1 MNNIGMIFCAIVVG
15 GVGIVVRR
23 HQKRNKKRLELLLKS
38 YKTLLEGKEEEVRGL
53 KRDIELEERRSEKV
67 VQKLNDEV
75 DHWKRV
81 VVDEKESTI
90 NDLKSELKTKEKLI
104 TEYLDLIN
112 EKDSIIKKCKKTI
125 KRKDSLTVLLN
136 SEFISSAKKNS

>member
-81 VVDEKESTI
+81 VDEKESTI

-136 SEFISSAKKNS
+136 SEFISSVKKNS

>member
-81 VVDEKESTI
+81 VDEKESTI

>member
-75 DHWKRV
+75 
-81 VVDEKESTI
+81 
-90 NDLKSELKTKEKLI
+90 
-104 TEYLDLIN
+104 
-112 EKDSIIKKCKKTI
+112 
-125 KRKDSLTVLLN
+125 
-136 SEFISSAKKNS
+136 

>member
-81 VVDEKESTI
+81 VDEKESTI

-104 TEYLDLIN
+104 TGYLDLIN

>member
-1 MNNIGMIFCAIVVG
+1 MNNIGMIFCVIVVG

-81 VVDEKESTI
+81 VDEKESTI

>member
-38 YKTLLEGKEEEVRGL
+38 YKTLLEGKEEEEVRGL

-75 DHWKRV
+75 DHWKR

>member
-53 KRDIELEERRSEKV
+53 KRDIELEERRSGKV

-75 DHWKRV
+75 DHWKR

>member
-1 MNNIGMIFCAIVVG
+1 MIFCAIVVG

>member
-81 VVDEKESTI
+81 VDEKESTI

-125 KRKDSLTVLLN
+125 LREK
-136 SEFISSAKKNS
+136 IA

>member
-38 YKTLLEGKEEEVRGL
+38 YKTLLEGKEGEVRGL

-75 DHWKRV
+75 DHWKR

>member
-1 MNNIGMIFCAIVVG
+1 MITG
-15 GVGIVVRR
+15 
-23 HQKRNKKRLELLLKS
+23 KR
-38 YKTLLEGKEEEVRGL
+38 
-53 KRDIELEERRSEKV
+53 
-67 VQKLNDEV
+67 
-75 DHWKRV
+75 

>member
-1 MNNIGMIFCAIVVG
+1 MIFCAIVVG

-81 VVDEKESTI
+81 VDEKESTI